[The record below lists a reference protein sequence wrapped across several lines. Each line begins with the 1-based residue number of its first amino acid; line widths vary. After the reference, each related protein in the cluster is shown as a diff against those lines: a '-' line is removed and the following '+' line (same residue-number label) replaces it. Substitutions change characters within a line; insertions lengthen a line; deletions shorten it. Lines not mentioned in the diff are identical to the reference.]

1 MQFHVYMCQ
10 LIVCMCVCVYIYVCM
25 FILEGGQFPVEQ
37 FSYEAIFQGTV
48 TLGAVFYG
56 RSLSVGS
63 FMSEI
68 FLEYLIKSQV
78 GRSKKYLLKLFVSH
92 FSIINH
98 LPKYNERME
107 KEKGMERSRR

>member
-1 MQFHVYMCQ
+1 MC
-10 LIVCMCVCVYIYVCM
+10 LCVYLCVYVYPGGWG
-25 FILEGGQFPVEQ
+25 GGQFPLEQ
-37 FSYEAIFQGTV
+37 FSYEAIFQWTV
-48 TLGAVFYG
+48 TLEAVFYG